1 MKAIQTNIR
10 LIIQGIHFMLPCS
23 SCPVDLIMITLLRA
37 MVTTLRM
44 GNISR
49 TLKASSGLTV
59 RSMPRNMT
67 LKFLMLSSCSGVSR
81 ALASAG
87 RVPACTCWMMAV
99 LVV

>member
-10 LIIQGIHFMLPCS
+10 LIIQGIHFMLPCIS
-23 SCPVDLIMITLLRA
+23 WPLDFMMMMLLRA

-44 GNISR
+44 GNSSR
-49 TLKASSGLTV
+49 MLKASSGLTV

-67 LKFLMLSSCSGVSR
+67 LKSLMLASCSEVSR
-81 ALASAG
+81 AEASAG
-87 RVPACTCWMMAV
+87 RVLLCTIWMMAV